1 MQLVA
6 KMTAHDLLPP
16 CFVEGKGFSKLT
28 HYTEHPCSLCLSDMG
43 VQAKFTFLGE
53 FWREL
58 TKMSKAEESAAE
70 QRLVNY
76 KARL

>member
-1 MQLVA
+1 MLV
-6 KMTAHDLLPP
+6 TPSPLR
-16 CFVEGKGFSKLT
+16 VFSARR
-28 HYTEHPCSLCLSDMG
+28 G

-58 TKMSKAEESAAE
+58 TKMSKAEGSAAE

-76 KARL
+76 KAQL